1 MLSPYAFVQNLGR
14 KFLKASRFT
23 KDFNSFRYDKCIL
36 PRLFFYHW
44 YKNNPINPLLV
55 VYRTLKQVMLSSYR
69 V

>member
-36 PRLFFYHW
+36 PRLFFYH
-44 YKNNPINPLLV
+44 
-55 VYRTLKQVMLSSYR
+55 
-69 V
+69 